1 MKIDNEMQRWSS
13 CQSRFKTRNSFAILL
28 FASLNGTF
36 RSMAYYQTIFEGNL
50 PHRPKGASFYV
61 DYISSGMDTFIRYV
75 GSDFCTSGGT
85 FLYVERDP
93 PVMIPTLDSSILYV
107 GSYDRSK

>member
-1 MKIDNEMQRWSS
+1 MWDEQEWDVQQIGFVTGYNPK
-13 CQSRFKTRNSFAILL
+13 
-28 FASLNGTF
+28 
-36 RSMAYYQTIFEGNL
+36 YYT
-50 PHRPKGASFYV
+50 PKGASFYV